1 MTKKIPED
9 QITPDL
15 SVDEVKDKI
24 RSQLGPAANAFLQEI
39 EKGMDSGVIQ
49 NTEID
54 QLIAAL
60 EKLSDTS
67 QAH

>member
-1 MTKKIPED
+1 MTEKHPKD

-24 RSQLGPAANAFLQEI
+24 RSQLGPTANAFLLEI
-39 EKGMDSGVIQ
+39 EKGMASGVIQ
-49 NTEID
+49 GNELD

>member
-1 MTKKIPED
+1 MTEKHPKD
-9 QITPDL
+9 QITPAL

-24 RSQLGPAANAFLQEI
+24 RSQLGPTANAFLLEI
-39 EKGMDSGVIQ
+39 EKGMASGVIQ
-49 NTEID
+49 GNELD

-60 EKLSDTS
+60 EQLSDTS

>member
-1 MTKKIPED
+1 MTEKNPKD

-24 RSQLGPAANAFLQEI
+24 RSQLGPTANAFLLEI
-39 EKGMDSGVIQ
+39 EKGMASGVIQ
-49 NTEID
+49 GNELD

-60 EKLSDTS
+60 EQLSDTS